1 MIFGGLVIHSKYT
14 SDGIYFVIVYFIW
27 QFLFIEFQ
35 TLYNFR
41 SIYIGRA
48 ETIIHDEY
56 GGKWYWKARRSMRF
70 ATHLQDKAAK
80 FRAAHLASSDVQ
92 DGTLVP
98 SDWRD
103 TKASCKKFKI
113 IWRPI
118 RILSLLKFCCWTQ
131 RVMVKQNVQQIWLH
145 FGFLILKTLY
155 FFSILATA
163 KKRQRWSICC
173 CSPEKK
179 WFCSS

>member
-48 ETIIHDEY
+48 ETILHDEY

-113 IWRPI
+113 VWR
-118 RILSLLKFCCWTQ
+118 TN
-131 RVMVKQNVQQIWLH
+131 QNTV
-145 FGFLILKTLY
+145 T
-155 FFSILATA
+155 S
-163 KKRQRWSICC
+163 
-173 CSPEKK
+173 
-179 WFCSS
+179 